1 MTQPAKLTIDIYSDV
16 MCPWCVIGYSQ
27 LNKALGELAERARA
41 SVKRPSRKVAAK
53 PRKKRA

>member
-27 LNKALGELAERARA
+27 LNKALDDLAGGFWIGNALRGLLRAEL
-41 SVKRPSRKVAAK
+41 V
-53 PRKKRA
+53 